1 MELRPKRMDLRP
13 ARGAAKAR
21 RYANPS
27 RSRTSPP
34 PSLKKTTSFNK
45 PCCSRRLETTAQA
58 EVLEAAAPA
67 GVAVA
72 AAGELLEKGHH
83 GPGGRQKPCT
93 TQAQR
98 MR

>member
-1 MELRPKRMDLRP
+1 
-13 ARGAAKAR
+13 
-21 RYANPS
+21 
-27 RSRTSPP
+27 
-34 PSLKKTTSFNK
+34 
-45 PCCSRRLETTAQA
+45 
-58 EVLEAAAPA
+58 VLEAAAPA